1 MYQIMKNFQILLV
14 LAIIAI
20 KCEEITL
27 LEKISAEIGNGKI
40 KNVTQMCQIKSSL
53 IKLHELDTS
62 SNSNGIHDTISF
74 LSSVIEKSGGKCDSD
89 EIRRPTR
96 NLINGDSND
105 VFLNKS
111 NEDISKSN
119 INSEND
125 TIEATSSK
133 YLEYQEDFEKTRPD
147 NEAIT
152 MEDYV
157 QLEGENSEE
166 RSLCTDCEMDY
177 NDSETNDFNRG
188 IKSAEETGTR
198 GNHKIA
204 SIMTGAGFG
213 ALLLIGSLLVATYFG
228 IKKCSHIMK
237 DENSAS
243 DDLENIRSGRTPY
256 REMA

>member
-53 IKLHELDTS
+53 IKLYELDTS
-62 SNSNGIHDTISF
+62 SNSNDMQDTISF

-89 EIRRPTR
+89 EIRRPPRSWTKDKR
-96 NLINGDSND
+96 NEH
-105 VFLNKS
+105 V
-111 NEDISKSN
+111 SKSI

-125 TIEATSSK
+125 KIEATSSK
-133 YLEYQEDFEKTRPD
+133 YLEYRENFEKTRPD
-147 NEAIT
+147 DETIT
-152 MEDYV
+152 MEDYEE
-157 QLEGENSEE
+157 LEGENSEE

-177 NDSETNDFNRG
+177 NDSETNDFNSG

-198 GNHKIA
+198 GNHRIA

-228 IKKCSHIMK
+228 IKKCSHSMK

-243 DDLENIRSGRTPY
+243 DNLENIRNERTPY
-256 REMA
+256 HEMA